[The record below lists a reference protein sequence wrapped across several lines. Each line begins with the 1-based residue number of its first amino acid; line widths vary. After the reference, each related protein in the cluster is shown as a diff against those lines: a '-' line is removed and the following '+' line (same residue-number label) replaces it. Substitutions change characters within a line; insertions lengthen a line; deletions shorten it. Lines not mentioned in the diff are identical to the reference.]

1 MRHLTLVTNG
11 FFATSCLLGVP
22 SLIGF
27 LYFGSNALRLW
38 LMKPPPI
45 HAPQSSD
52 TLIRG
57 LEWGAYA
64 FAKAFSVLG
73 AFGQW
78 VVTLLTL
85 AAAAVL
91 VFSVALFFTA
101 RGLQAHH
108 EWARVA
114 AICLS
119 VLVLLPSLL
128 AALSAGRSG
137 INAWVPFAASVYAIG
152 VLWRHW
158 N

>member
-11 FFATSCLLGVP
+11 FLATSCLLGVP

-27 LYFGSNALRLW
+27 LYFGSNALRLL
-38 LMKPPPI
+38 LMKPAPI
-45 HAPQSSD
+45 HTPQSSD

-78 VVTLLTL
+78 VVTLLSL

-101 RGLQAHH
+101 RGLQAHQ
-108 EWARVA
+108 EWARA
-114 AICLS
+114 MAISLS

-128 AALSAGRSG
+128 AALSAGGGRVT
-137 INAWVPFAASVYAIG
+137 AWVPIAASSYAIG